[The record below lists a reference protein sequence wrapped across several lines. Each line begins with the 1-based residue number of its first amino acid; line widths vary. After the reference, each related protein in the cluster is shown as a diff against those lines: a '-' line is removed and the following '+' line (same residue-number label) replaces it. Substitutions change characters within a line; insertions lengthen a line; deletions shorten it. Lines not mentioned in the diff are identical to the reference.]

1 MSVRKTDAR
10 GRGAEP
16 GIEGAIARALW
27 FSGPRV
33 ADLRTEPLRPPGD
46 GELMVRSIVSLI
58 SPGSEMLIYRGEAN
72 PHAAMALPTGE
83 GGGGFPVKCA
93 CQVVGRVEAC
103 GAGTTHAAGDLLLVR
118 HPHQDRF
125 VVRDDPA
132 LVFPVPPDLPPE
144 RAVFANL
151 VDVAVNAVLD
161 VPIRIGDAVVV
172 HDAGIVG
179 SLCAQLAQATA
190 GTVIVVDAAESRR
203 RIALDWGA
211 HAAVD
216 PAGAPAAIREI
227 TAARGADV
235 AIEATGTTAGLQ
247 AAMEATGVEG
257 TVVAV
262 TFSGSLDVPV
272 PVSPHFYYRRQRL
285 VSARVNS
292 VGSGLQPRWDFARR
306 MEVGISLLRSERV
319 RVHATHSFPFDRAPE
334 AYELADR
341 HADEVMGITLTY

>member
-1 MSVRKTDAR
+1 MSVRNTDP
-10 GRGAEP
+10 GRGTDP
-16 GIEGAIARALW
+16 GFAGAIARALW
-27 FSGPRV
+27 FTGPRV
-33 ADLRTEPLRPPGD
+33 AELRTEPLGPPGE
-46 GELMVRSIVSLI
+46 GELLVRSIVSLI
-58 SPGSEMLIYRGEAN
+58 SPGSEMLIYRGEAD
-72 PHAAMALPTGE
+72 PGAALALPTSA
-83 GGGGFPVKCA
+83 GGGGYPVKCA
-93 CQVVGRVEAC
+93 YQVVGRVEASGP
-103 GAGTTHAAGDLLLVR
+103 GATHTAGDVLLVR
-118 HPHQDRF
+118 HPHQDLF
-125 VVRDDPA
+125 VVRDDPG
-132 LVFPVPPDLPPE
+132 LVFPVPADLPPE

-151 VDVAVNAVLD
+151 VDLAVNAVLD

-172 HDAGIVG
+172 YGAGVVG

-190 GTVIVVDAAESRR
+190 GTVIVIDAAESRR
-203 RIALDWGA
+203 RIALEWGA

-216 PAGAPAAIREI
+216 PTEAPAAIREI
-227 TAARGADV
+227 TASRGADV

-247 AAMEATGVEG
+247 AAMESTGIEG

-262 TFSGSLDVPV
+262 TFSGSLDVPI

-285 VSARVNS
+285 VSAQVNS

-341 HADEVMGITLTY
+341 HADEVMGITLSY

>member
-1 MSVRKTDAR
+1 MRNADP
-10 GRGAEP
+10 GHGADP
-16 GIEGAIARALW
+16 GLDGAIARALW
-27 FSGPRV
+27 FTGPRV
-33 ADLRTEPLRPPGD
+33 AELRTEPLRRPGD
-46 GELMVRSIVSLI
+46 GELMMRSLVSLI
-58 SPGSEMLIYRGEAN
+58 GPGSEMLVYRGEA
-72 PHAAMALPTGE
+72 HAEASMAPSTPQR
-83 GGGGFPVKCA
+83 GGGFPVKCGYH
-93 CQVVGRVEAC
+93 VVGRVEAS
-103 GAGTTHAAGDLLLVR
+103 GAGTTHAPGDVLLVR

-172 HDAGIVG
+172 HGAGVVG

-203 RIALDWGA
+203 RIALDHGA

-216 PAGAPAAIREI
+216 PVEAPAAIRAM
-227 TAARGADV
+227 TSSRGADV
-235 AIEATGTTAGLQ
+235 AIEASGTTAGLE
-247 AAMEATGVEG
+247 AVMESTGVEG

-262 TFSGSLDVPV
+262 TFSGARDVPL

-285 VSARVNS
+285 VSAQVDG
-292 VGSGLQPRWDFARR
+292 VGAGLQPRWDLARR
-306 MEVGISLLRSERV
+306 MEVGIALLRSERV
-319 RVHATHSFPFDRAPE
+319 RVHTTHCFPFDRAPE

-341 HADEVMGITLTY
+341 RADEVMGITLSY